1 MSKFEKKYFK
11 FLIKW
16 LKLFLMGC
24 TFCKKITKYNNSISL
39 NESQNS
45 DQSQRFPIEK
55 WIPTYQGSLFLV
67 DYLIIKKLG
76 EGSFGFVR
84 EVQHISTGIH
94 RAAKTISIRGLI
106 KEQIKKLLEEV
117 NILKNLDHPGII
129 KIFQVYLESTAIH
142 IITELCEGGELIE
155 KIISNKSLSE
165 NTVAKYLFDIV
176 SAMKYCHDV
185 GIIHRDLKPENILF
199 EDMSENSRLKIVD
212 FGTSVKFKK
221 NEKLTKITGTPYY
234 IAPEVICGEYNEKCD
249 IWSIGIIMYIML
261 TGIPPFQGKTN
272 QKIFERI
279 ISTEPSFKGELWKII
294 SPCATAL
301 LKKLLRKD
309 PKRRISIGDL
319 FFDPWIRTRS
329 AELVPDK
336 LLAAKLTMN
345 LTTFKNNNKLKT
357 CAYAFLSHFVTVSG
371 DLKIIRGLFQELDKN
386 GDGRLSKQELL
397 FGLKEYC
404 SDKQIDIDEIISSC
418 DINK

>member
-1 MSKFEKKYFK
+1 M
-11 FLIKW
+11 
-16 LKLFLMGC
+16 
-24 TFCKKITKYNNSISL
+24 
-39 NESQNS
+39 
-45 DQSQRFPIEK
+45 
-55 WIPTYQGSLFLV
+55 V

-199 EDMSENSRLKIVD
+199 EDRSENSRLKIVD

-279 ISTEPSFKGELWKII
+279 ISTEPSFKGEL
-294 SPCATAL
+294 
-301 LKKLLRKD
+301 
-309 PKRRISIGDL
+309 
-319 FFDPWIRTRS
+319 
-329 AELVPDK
+329 
-336 LLAAKLTMN
+336 
-345 LTTFKNNNKLKT
+345 
-357 CAYAFLSHFVTVSG
+357 
-371 DLKIIRGLFQELDKN
+371 
-386 GDGRLSKQELL
+386 
-397 FGLKEYC
+397 
-404 SDKQIDIDEIISSC
+404 
-418 DINK
+418 